1 VNDLLKI
8 KDINNFDL
16 SEFPVDHLVIDDFF
30 SDTYLK
36 EVLDNFPEING
47 NNDLRGNNNFYLLND
62 IEKLDIGKCFFWKD
76 FIKKILPQIVK
87 KLSLKFTKNIS
98 PKFKKLI
105 EDKHKLIYGTLMLSE
120 NAADKTDFCPH
131 YHFDNDPL
139 WFMTFLIYLEDK
151 NNNAPGTTFY
161 SLNKNISQLDLNVDI
176 NRYIGFNN
184 IRQNK
189 KISYE
194 EQIKVMKGHLSEFDR
209 KTIEF
214 KPNRLF
220 SFYDDF
226 RSIHS
231 VEYDKNE
238 NNHNVKRKTIRVSIG
253 FDRNLC
259 ENIYQTDINS
269 FSSFFK
275 SNNEKFIRKTF
286 NQELDCLKNKQKTD
300 LKSQIKN
307 LEVQDLSF

>member
-1 VNDLLKI
+1 MSNLHQI

-16 SEFPVDHLVIDDFF
+16 SEFPLDYLVIDDFLSEAYF
-30 SDTYLK
+30 Q
-36 EVLDNFPEING
+36 EILDNFPEING

-62 IEKLDIGKCFFWKD
+62 IEKMDFNKIVFWKD

-87 KLSLKFTKNIS
+87 KLSLKFHKNIS
-98 PKFKKLI
+98 AKFKKLI
-105 EDKHKLIYGTLMLSE
+105 ENKHKLVYGTLMLSQ
-120 NAADKTDFCPH
+120 NAADNRDFCPH

-139 WFMTFLIYLEDK
+139 WFMTILIYLEDK

-161 SLNKNISQLDLNVDI
+161 SLNKNISQLDLNHDI
-176 NRYIGFNN
+176 NKFIEFNN

-194 EQIKVMKGHLSEFDR
+194 EQIKAMKSYLSEFDR
-209 KTIEF
+209 KTIKF

-220 SFYDDF
+220 CFYDDF

-231 VEYDKNE
+231 VEYEKKND
-238 NNHNVKRKTIRVSIG
+238 HNVNRKTIRLSVG

-259 ENIYQTDINS
+259 ENVYQTDIDTLSNS
-269 FSSFFK
+269 FK
-275 SNNEKFIRKTF
+275 NNNEKFVRKIF
-286 NQELDCLKNKQKTD
+286 HQEVDYLKNKEQND

-307 LEVQDLSF
+307 LEIQDLPF